1 MSTPDETES
10 VVSQVT
16 RTLQIIEG
24 ALVAGLLIFLA
35 ITVALN
41 MQPRNPRPPGEPPPA
56 RTPFLIYVALAFAA
70 MSMPMSALVPRMIA
84 TNARKQIARGTWVP
98 GRRPMA
104 QMEAALAAGKEV
116 PDEIKLLGV
125 YQTQT
130 IVGATLNEGAA
141 FFAIIVNLIEPSSLA
156 LGLALVLIAAMLPR
170 FPTRGKVEQWLVQ
183 QVELVRQERALGG

>member
-16 RTLQIIEG
+16 RTLQIIVG

-41 MQPRNPRPPGEPPPA
+41 MQPRNPHPPGGPPPA
-56 RTPFLIYVALAFAA
+56 RAPSLIYVALAFAA
-70 MSMPMSALVPRMIA
+70 MSMPMSALVPRMIT

-125 YQTQT
+125 YHTQT
-130 IVGATLNEGAA
+130 IVGAALNEGAA

-183 QVELVRQERALGG
+183 QVELVHQGRALGG